1 VIRVGAKEFKIVR
14 KGIQG
19 VHGLI
24 SDTDHFAFFDGR
36 SALDAFAE
44 LLLSRAMLQAYESDA
59 SWEAFVQGTLL
70 PYVRRLV
77 RPDRAAVTGNQQAAG
92 T

>member
-1 VIRVGAKEFKIVR
+1 MSDKAMSYSPRHRPKPEFKNL
-14 KGIQG
+14 KFLNSG
-19 VHGLI
+19 
-24 SDTDHFAFFDGR
+24 A
-36 SALDAFAE
+36 
-44 LLLSRAMLQAYESDA
+44 DA